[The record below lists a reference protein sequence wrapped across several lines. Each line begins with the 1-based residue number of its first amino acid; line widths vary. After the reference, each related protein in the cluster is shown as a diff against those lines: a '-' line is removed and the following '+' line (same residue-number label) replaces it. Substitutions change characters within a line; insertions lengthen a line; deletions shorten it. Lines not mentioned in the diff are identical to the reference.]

1 MATTPSVISNKYSIP
16 LLLALIAAGLAG
28 NYFKYPI
35 FLNIDFL
42 FGSIFALLAL
52 QFLGLGRGIVAAA
65 MIAAYTYILWNHPY
79 AIIIMTAEVASVG
92 WLMSRRK
99 IGMVLADTLYWL
111 IVGMPLV
118 YLFYHVAMHV
128 PPSNSYIVMTKQA
141 VNGIANALVAR
152 LIFTV
157 YALRSRSSLMS
168 YREIIYNLFIFFILM
183 PALATLAFSSRA
195 DFAAT
200 DQQIKATL
208 LHAIKTERLF
218 LDIWVEHRKQPI
230 IELAEIA
237 KTKSP
242 QQMQTLLEQ
251 AKRSA
256 DFYDRLGLV
265 DKEAISLAFAPQ
277 IDESGKSTIRIN
289 LSDRPY
295 VPVIKQTLKPMLSD
309 VFMGKIGISKP
320 RVLMMAPVMRKG
332 RYNGFLF
339 GVLGLEQ
346 IQSSL
351 EINMIR
357 DASLY
362 TLLDRNGNVI
372 MTNRTDQKVMIPFE
386 RGKGTLAP
394 VDKEISLWI
403 PALPHNTPVS
413 ERWKKSYY
421 VAEATLGG
429 IAEWKLVLEQPVA
442 PFQKALYDNYT
453 GRLTLLFL
461 LLLAA
466 MTLAEYLSRR
476 FIVTIEK
483 LVHIT
488 RDLPDKLTTGR
499 KDIEWPESGIQEPH
513 DLIANFSK
521 MADLLAKQFNETR
534 RINESLE
541 EQVAQRTNE
550 LNILLENAPVG
561 ISKIV
566 DRVQV
571 WVNQKTTELFLYS
584 PEEITNQPTRAMYP
598 SVEAYEQFGQK
609 AYPVLAQG
617 DIFVTVQEFVKKNG
631 EHFLVRCIG
640 KAIDPQDMS
649 QGTLWILEDATE
661 RKKYEEELLH
671 AKAAAESANRSK
683 SEFLANM
690 SHEIRTPMNGLLGMT
705 QLLEMT
711 DLTQEQQEYVVA
723 LKLSGKNLISL
734 VNDILD
740 LSKIEAG
747 KISIEPT
754 EFDLRRAIDEV
765 YMTQKSIIFE
775 KKLSLDITVADDIPN
790 VIIGDQLRVK
800 QIILNLLGNA
810 VKLTKSGRIIITVEV
825 LERHYGTLN
834 IQISVADTGIG
845 ISAEALEKIFKP
857 FVQEDGSTTRQFGGT
872 GLGLTISRRLAE
884 LMGGDISVESTQGV
898 GSRFIL
904 KLLFA
909 LPTIQHTTETE
920 APVVIPAWDGPS
932 LRILLVED
940 NPINMKFGTVLL
952 GKHGH
957 RVVTAENG
965 KESLEALDHG
975 TFDLVLMDV
984 QMPDMNGEEALRL
997 IRTKERGTS
1006 SHQRVVALTAR
1017 ALRGEKDRF
1026 LSEGFD
1032 GYLTKPMLTKELV
1045 DEMKRV
1051 MNLTFDS

>member
-1 MATTPSVISNKYSIP
+1 MTTTEADQGRTPNKYSIP
-16 LLLALIAAGLAG
+16 LLLTLIAAGLAG

-42 FGSIFALLAL
+42 FGSIFAMLAL
-52 QFLGLGRGIVAAA
+52 QFLGVGRGIVAAA
-65 MIAAYTYILWNHPY
+65 MIAGYTYILWNHPY

-92 WLMSRRK
+92 WLMSRQK
-99 IGMVLADTLYWL
+99 MGMVLSDTLYWL
-111 IVGMPLV
+111 VIGMPLV

-128 PPSNSYIVMTKQA
+128 PPSNTYIVMTKQA

-152 LIFTV
+152 LIFTGYV
-157 YALRSRSSLMS
+157 LRTRSSLMS

-200 DQQIKATL
+200 DKQIKVTL

-218 LDIWVEHRKQPI
+218 LDIWLEHRKQPI
-230 IELAEIA
+230 VELANIA
-237 KTKSP
+237 KTNSP
-242 QQMQTLLEQ
+242 QQMQALLEQ

-256 DFYDRLGLV
+256 DFYDRLGFV
-265 DKEAISLAFAPQ
+265 NKEAISLAFAPR
-277 IDESGKSTIRIN
+277 IDESGKSTIGID

-295 VPVIKQTLKPMLSD
+295 VPVIKQALKPMLSD

-320 RVLMMAPVMRKG
+320 RVLMMAPVMNKG

-351 EINMIR
+351 EINMSR

-362 TLLDRNGNVI
+362 TLLDSNGNVI
-372 MTNRTDQKVMIPFE
+372 MTNRTEQKVMTPFE

-394 VDKEISLWI
+394 VDKEISQWI
-403 PALPHNTPVS
+403 PALPPNTPVS

-421 VAEATLGG
+421 VAETTLGG
-429 IAEWKLVLEQPVA
+429 MAGWKLVLEQPVA
-442 PFQKALYDNYT
+442 PFQKALYDSYT
-453 GRLTLLFL
+453 SRLSMLFL

-466 MTLAEYLSRR
+466 MALAEYLSRR

-488 RDLPDKLTTGR
+488 QDFPDKLTTGR

-584 PEEITNQPTRAMYP
+584 PEEITNQPTRAIYP
-598 SVEAYEQFGQK
+598 SDEAYEQFSQQ

-617 DIFVTVQEFVKKNG
+617 DMFITIQELVKKDG

-649 QGTLWILEDATE
+649 RGTLWILEDVTE
-661 RKKYEEELLH
+661 RIKYEEELLQ
-671 AKAAAESANRSK
+671 AKAAAESANRAK

-711 DLTQEQQEYVVA
+711 DLTHEQQNYVTL
-723 LKLSGKNLISL
+723 LKLSGNNLVSL

-747 KISIEPT
+747 KIVIESV
-754 EFDLRRAIDEV
+754 EFDLRRAINEV
-765 YMTQKSIIFE
+765 YMMQKSFIFE
-775 KKLSLDITVADDIPN
+775 KKLAIDITVDEEIPSSL
-790 VIIGDQLRVK
+790 IGDQLRVK
-800 QIILNLLGNA
+800 QITLNLLGNA
-810 VKLTKSGRIIITVEV
+810 AKFTKSGGITITAKV
-825 LERHYGTLN
+825 LERHHGSLV

-845 ISAEALEKIFKP
+845 ISAEALEKIFNP

-884 LMGGDISVESTQGV
+884 FMGGNISVESTQGV
-898 GSRFIL
+898 GSSFML
-904 KLLFA
+904 KLPLTI
-909 LPTIQHTTETE
+909 PTMTDTTEPK
-920 APVVIPAWDGPS
+920 APITMPAWDGPS
-932 LRILLVED
+932 LRVLLVED

-957 RVVTAENG
+957 EVVTAANG
-965 KESLEALDHG
+965 TESLEALDQG
-975 TFDLVLMDV
+975 TFDLVLMDI
-984 QMPDMNGEEALRL
+984 QMPVMNGEETLRA
-997 IRTKERGTS
+997 IRSKEQGAS
-1006 SHQRVVALTAR
+1006 SHQRVIALTAH

-1026 LSEGFD
+1026 LEGGFD
-1032 GYLTKPMLTKELV
+1032 GYLSKPMLAKELV
-1045 DEMKRV
+1045 AEMKRV
-1051 MNLTFDS
+1051 MNL

>member
-1 MATTPSVISNKYSIP
+1 MTTTEADQGRTPNKYSIP
-16 LLLALIAAGLAG
+16 LLLTLIAAGLAG

-42 FGSIFALLAL
+42 FGSIFAMLAL
-52 QFLGLGRGIVAAA
+52 QFLGVGRGIVAAA
-65 MIAAYTYILWNHPY
+65 MIAGYTYILWNHPY

-92 WLMSRRK
+92 WLMSRQK
-99 IGMVLADTLYWL
+99 MGMVLSDTLYWL
-111 IVGMPLV
+111 VIGMPLV

-128 PPSNSYIVMTKQA
+128 PPSNTYIVMTKQA

-152 LIFTV
+152 LIFTGYV
-157 YALRSRSSLMS
+157 LRTRSSLMS

-200 DQQIKATL
+200 DKQIKVTL

-218 LDIWVEHRKQPI
+218 LDIWLEHRKQPI
-230 IELAEIA
+230 VELANIA
-237 KTKSP
+237 KTNSP
-242 QQMQTLLEQ
+242 QQMQALLEQ

-256 DFYDRLGLV
+256 DFYDRLGFV
-265 DKEAISLAFAPQ
+265 NKEAISLAFAPR
-277 IDESGKSTIRIN
+277 IDESGKSTIGID

-295 VPVIKQTLKPMLSD
+295 VPVIKQALKPMLSD

-320 RVLMMAPVMRKG
+320 RVLMMAPVMNKG

-351 EINMIR
+351 EINMSR

-362 TLLDRNGNVI
+362 TLLDSNGNVI
-372 MTNRTDQKVMIPFE
+372 MTNRTEQKVMTPFE

-394 VDKEISLWI
+394 VDKEISQWI
-403 PALPHNTPVS
+403 PALPPNTPVS

-421 VAEATLGG
+421 VAETTLGG
-429 IAEWKLVLEQPVA
+429 MAGWKLVLEQPVA
-442 PFQKALYDNYT
+442 PFQKALYDSYT
-453 GRLTLLFL
+453 SRLSMLFL

-466 MTLAEYLSRR
+466 MALAEYLSRR

-488 RDLPDKLTTGR
+488 QDFPDKLTTGR

-584 PEEITNQPTRAMYP
+584 PEEITNQPTRAIYP
-598 SVEAYEQFGQK
+598 SDEAYEQFSQQ

-617 DIFVTVQEFVKKNG
+617 DMFITIQELVKKDG

-649 QGTLWILEDATE
+649 RGTLWILEDVTE
-661 RKKYEEELLH
+661 RIKYEEELLQ
-671 AKAAAESANRSK
+671 AKAAAESANRAK

-711 DLTQEQQEYVVA
+711 DLTHEQQNYVTL
-723 LKLSGKNLISL
+723 LKLSGNNLVSL

-747 KISIEPT
+747 KIVIESV
-754 EFDLRRAIDEV
+754 EFDLRRAINEV
-765 YMTQKSIIFE
+765 YMMQKSFIFE
-775 KKLSLDITVADDIPN
+775 KKLAFDITVDEEIPSSL
-790 VIIGDQLRVK
+790 IGDQLRVK
-800 QIILNLLGNA
+800 QITLNLLGNA
-810 VKLTKSGRIIITVEV
+810 AKFTKSGGITITAKV
-825 LERHYGTLN
+825 LERHHGSLV

-845 ISAEALEKIFKP
+845 ISAEALEKIFNP

-884 LMGGDISVESTQGV
+884 FMGGNISVESTQGV
-898 GSRFIL
+898 GSSFML
-904 KLLFA
+904 KLPLTI
-909 LPTIQHTTETE
+909 PTMTDTTEPK
-920 APVVIPAWDGPS
+920 APITMPAWDGPS
-932 LRILLVED
+932 LRVLLVED

-957 RVVTAENG
+957 EVVTAANG
-965 KESLEALDHG
+965 TESLEALDQG
-975 TFDLVLMDV
+975 TFDLVLMDI
-984 QMPDMNGEEALRL
+984 QMPVMNGEETLRA
-997 IRTKERGTS
+997 IRSKEQGAS
-1006 SHQRVVALTAR
+1006 SHQRVIALTAH

-1026 LSEGFD
+1026 LEGGFD
-1032 GYLTKPMLTKELV
+1032 GYLSKPMLAKELV
-1045 DEMKRV
+1045 AEMKRV
-1051 MNLTFDS
+1051 MNL